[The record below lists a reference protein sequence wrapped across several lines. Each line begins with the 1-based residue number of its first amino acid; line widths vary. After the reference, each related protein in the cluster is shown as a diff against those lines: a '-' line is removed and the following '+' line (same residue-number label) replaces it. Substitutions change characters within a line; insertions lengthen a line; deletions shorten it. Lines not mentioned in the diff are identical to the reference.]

1 MNTDITFFS
10 LEVFEKHYKSQKPQV
25 HYRNHQ

>member
-10 LEVFEKHYKSQKPQV
+10 LELFDQHKSQKPQV